1 MAIWKNLPDV
11 VFGDI
16 MMMIGLNRLEDL
28 HICRQVSQSWNV
40 MIAQMTKYKKV
51 IIRKN
56 AEILVSRIKEESRI
70 QGEAILSFTFHHTH
84 GEESRIPE
92 EVILFF
98 TFPESVPKII
108 SAVSRAHHGL
118 LGSVKYLYLEDVDLA
133 SVPAEHLASL
143 VSCVTDYVEIVNVRN
158 CDLVSFLDSLQCVW
172 LNISSQTLSSEETR
186 AMVLAMESRVE
197 KVQMGL
203 MEEVNLDITAL
214 TQYSGQGKCWMVN
227 YYEDNDIVLDRY
239 REEVMSWLKKINWHV
254 TTEGSYFSF
263 KKSID

>member
-51 IIRKN
+51 TIRKN

-143 VSCVTDYVEIVNVRN
+143 GSCVRGSVYIKYVRN
-158 CDLVSFLDSLQCVW
+158 CDLISFLDNVKCKKLDISL
-172 LNISSQTLSSEETR
+172 QTLSKEETQALVR
-186 AMVLAMESRVE
+186 AMESGV
-197 KVQMGL
+197 
-203 MEEVNLDITAL
+203 EEVVLEFWEEVSLDIATL
-214 TQYSGQGKCWMVN
+214 TQYNGQGKCRHVWCWYV
-227 YYEDNDIVLDRY
+227 IADRH
-239 REEVMSWLKKINWHV
+239 REEVRSWARRINWQV
-254 TTEGSYFSF
+254 FEDFDMDMFQIF
-263 KKSID
+263 KP